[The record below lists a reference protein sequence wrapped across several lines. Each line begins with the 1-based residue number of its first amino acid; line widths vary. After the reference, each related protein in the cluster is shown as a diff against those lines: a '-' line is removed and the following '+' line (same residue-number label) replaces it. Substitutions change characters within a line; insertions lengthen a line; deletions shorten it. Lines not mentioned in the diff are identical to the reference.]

1 MVRAIILVRSPKKL
15 IAARLRKVTS
25 VSDSFPTSGQF
36 DAVAIVDVQELS
48 EIKEVAH
55 QIQKITGVERT
66 ETMVEV
72 QWKWFKELRGKI
84 TVNIKKVGNV
94 ILAVTDIDKSLEFY
108 NGIIGLPIKNQRR
121 SWVDLGTT
129 GALLSLHPASLT
141 AEHVGSSIDNG
152 ITIGFLVGDVQSAVD
167 ELKEKGVKIHRD
179 IVEKD
184 AGKNAVIV
192 DPDGY
197 LISLFEPIFGDKAEQ
212 TSGYQ
217 GFTPA

>member
-1 MVRAIILVRSPKKL
+1 
-15 IAARLRKVTS
+15 
-25 VSDSFPTSGQF
+25 
-36 DAVAIVDVQELS
+36 
-48 EIKEVAH
+48 
-55 QIQKITGVERT
+55 
-66 ETMVEV
+66 
-72 QWKWFKELRGKI
+72 
-84 TVNIKKVGNV
+84 VNIKKVGNV
-94 ILAVTDIDKSLEFY
+94 ILAVSDIDKSLAFY
-108 NGIIGLPIKNQRR
+108 HEVIGLPIRNQRR
-121 SWVDLGTT
+121 SWVDLGTS

-184 AGKNAVIV
+184 AGKNAVIS

-197 LISLFEPIFGDKAEQ
+197 LISLFEPIFGDKAQQ
-212 TSGYQ
+212 TGGYQ